1 MRRFLAWRSPGKT
14 EYIEDG
20 KNVEAWLEL
29 EKGGDFVSTLA
40 QQLAEFACSAR
51 YDDFPDDVSDL
62 AKRCLFDTMGA
73 IIAGSFHSTTGR
85 IAREIAAEHREEET
99 ATVAGPLM
107 KRSASTAALA
117 NGMMAH
123 ALELDDGSKHATYH
137 PGSSIVPTCLALG
150 EETGCS
156 GKSMLEAIVA
166 GYEVSLRIGTA
177 VNPSHY
183 LRGFHPTG
191 TVAVFGT
198 AAAAGKLLGLNPV
211 EMTSALGIAGSMA
224 AGINQ
229 YELDGSIVK
238 HLHPGN
244 AAKNGILAARL
255 ARKGFTGPEGVIEG
269 RLGFCH
275 CFADEYDLE
284 IIARGLGKDFEF
296 LKIYF
301 KPFCSCR
308 YVHFGIEA
316 VQNILGEH
324 PLKPE
329 DIDRIT
335 IRTHKNAKQGSDIPD
350 YRSVLHARLSLQYGI
365 GSLIVRGSAG
375 LKDYTEEAIK
385 DERVREIA
393 RKITIEVDP
402 EIQKVYPNPR
412 SMIVEITDAKGN
424 RYSSRVD
431 HAKGSPENPMTEKEL
446 RAKFD
451 DITGDVIDSKRRDE
465 IAKAAAGA
473 QNAERASDIAELLS
487 FEPKM

>member
-1 MRRFLAWRSPGKT
+1 M
-14 EYIEDG
+14 
-20 KNVEAWLEL
+20 
-29 EKGGDFVSTLA
+29 STLA
-40 QQLAEFACSAR
+40 QQLAEFACKVR
-51 YDDFPDDVSDL
+51 YEDL
-62 AKRCLFDTMGA
+62 PVNVVTMAKKCLYDTMGT

-85 IAREIAAEHREEET
+85 IAREIAEGHREEET

-107 KRSASTAALA
+107 KRSAATAALA

-137 PGSSIVPTCLALG
+137 PGSSIVPTCLALA

-156 GKSMLEAIVA
+156 GKAMLEAIIA

-198 AAAAGKLLGLNPV
+198 ATAAGRLLGLDA
-211 EMTSALGIAGSMA
+211 EQMTNALGIAGSMA

-229 YELDGSIVK
+229 YEIDGSIVK

-255 ARKGFTGPEGVIEG
+255 AKKGFTGPEGVIEG
-269 RLGFCH
+269 DLGFCH
-275 CFADEYDLE
+275 CFADEYDLG
-284 IIARGLGKDFEF
+284 IIVRDLGREFEF

-316 VQNILGEH
+316 VQNILKEH
-324 PLKPE
+324 PMKVE
-329 DIDRIT
+329 DIRKIT
-335 IRTHKNAKQGSDIPD
+335 IRTHMNAKQGSDIPD

-365 GSLIVRGSAG
+365 GSIIVRGSAG
-375 LKDYTEEAIK
+375 LKDYTEEAIA
-385 DERVREIA
+385 DERVRDIA
-393 RKITIEVDP
+393 RKVSIEVDP

-412 SMIVEITDAKGN
+412 SMIVEIMDEKGN
-424 RYSSRVD
+424 VYSSRVD
-431 HAKGSPENPMTEKEL
+431 HAKGSPENPMTEEEL
-446 RAKFD
+446 RAKFE
-451 DITGDVIDSKRRDE
+451 DITKDVIDPGHQKS
-465 IAKAAAGA
+465 
-473 QNAERASDIAELLS
+473 IAEATASAQDVDEAGYIARLLS
-487 FEPKM
+487 FEPKG

>member
-1 MRRFLAWRSPGKT
+1 MT
-14 EYIEDG
+14 
-20 KNVEAWLEL
+20 
-29 EKGGDFVSTLA
+29 TLA
-40 QQLAEFACSAR
+40 QQLAEFACSSR
-51 YDDFPDDVSDL
+51 YGDFPDDVTDL
-62 AKRCLFDTMGA
+62 AKKCLYDTMGT
-73 IIAGSFHSTTGR
+73 IIAGSYHSTTGR
-85 IAREIAAEHREEET
+85 IAREIAADHREEQT
-99 ATVAGPLM
+99 ATVAGPSL
-107 KRSASTAALA
+107 KRSAATAALA

-137 PGSSIVPTCLALG
+137 PGSSIIPTCLALA

-156 GKSMLEAIVA
+156 GKTMLEALIA

-198 AAAAGKLLGLNPV
+198 ATAAGRLLGLDAGQ
-211 EMTSALGIAGSMA
+211 MTNALGIAGSMA

-255 ARKGFTGPEGVIEG
+255 AGKGFTGPEGVIEG
-269 RLGFCH
+269 GLGFCH

-284 IIARGLGKDFEF
+284 TITQGLGKDFKF

-316 VQNILGEH
+316 VQNILREH

-375 LKDYTEEAIK
+375 LKDYTEDAIK
-385 DERVREIA
+385 DDKVQEIA
-393 RKITIEVDP
+393 RKTVIEVDP
-402 EIQKVYPNPR
+402 EIQKAYPNPR
-412 SMIVEITDAKGN
+412 SMIVEITDINGS
-424 RYSSRVD
+424 RYANRVD

-451 DITGDVIDSKRRDE
+451 DITGDVIDSGRREE

-473 QNAERASDIAELLS
+473 RNTEKAADIARLLS
-487 FEPKM
+487 FETKV